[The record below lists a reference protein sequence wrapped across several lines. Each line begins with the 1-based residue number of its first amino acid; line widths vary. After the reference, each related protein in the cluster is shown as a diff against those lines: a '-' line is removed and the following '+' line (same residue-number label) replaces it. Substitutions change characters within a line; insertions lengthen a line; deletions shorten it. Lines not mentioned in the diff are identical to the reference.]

1 MMSVIGLSQ
10 NTKTK
15 DSVTISVRALD
26 LMIKDIRKCD
36 SVRVALLKKDTLIFE
51 LTENNLQ
58 MFSDFSIEREK
69 KKQAI
74 EARNEAQRKLD
85 KFDRKR
91 FSLGISVG
99 PGMYVANDKIAFG
112 SNIALTLHYSL
123 FRF

>member
-26 LMIKDIRKCD
+26 LMIKDIKKCD

-58 MFSDFSIEREK
+58 MFSDFSAEREK

-99 PGMYVANDKIAFG
+99 PGMYVADNKIAFG
-112 SNIALTLHYSL
+112 PTIALTLHYSL